1 MDGWLQGCMDDNFT
15 RRKKKGFENLW
26 KSWFP
31 IQEPHL
37 IHFYTWTFSWWL
49 LFFDHF
55 VEVLCYLYLCNV
67 FLEMLQCLKKV
78 TLQLDLHFRNRT
90 RSQQGKYDK
99 YSRLEIKFVLVQ
111 GKKPEFSAR
120 SVLAQDGSLAHI
132 TRVVNSEWQNA
143 PGFSLRLKLCFPAWK
158 GWTFQLST
166 AWS

>member
-1 MDGWLQGCMDDNFT
+1 MDDNFT
-15 RRKKKGFENLW
+15 RRKKKRFWESLE
-26 KSWFP
+26 
-31 IQEPHL
+31 IL
-37 IHFYTWTFSWWL
+37 ISHSRASSCTL
-49 LFFDHF
+49 LYMNISMVAAIFDHF

-78 TLQLDLHFRNRT
+78 TLQLDLHFRNWK

-132 TRVVNSEWQNA
+132 RRVVNSEWQNA
-143 PGFSLRLKLCFPAWK
+143 PGFSPRLKLCFPAWK
-158 GWTFQLST
+158 GWTLQLST